1 MRTSLDWRFRALALV
16 ALAASTFGF
25 APTSTEKT
33 PADAFA
39 PQLITVHTPTRAD
52 KGRLTQLGLDLTEH
66 AGHDYVEAVLHTA
79 ADAQVLAAAGF
90 AWDVRITDLVRRE
103 AEIVAANSAY
113 AAQTER
119 SELPSGR
126 TTYRRLEDYES
137 ELQQLA
143 AEYPQLAKHD
153 TLDRRSLEGRDIDVL
168 EIGSDVHEEE
178 SGRPVFAMFGLH
190 HAREWPSGEHTIEF
204 AYDLLQNYGTDE
216 RITEILDS
224 ARVIVVPVVNP
235 DGFRQSVEQGLVVDL
250 REVDEGGLVSILATP
265 GNAYKRKNCRVA
277 DGVEPTP
284 PGACDASASPG
295 GFGTGVDLNRN
306 YGGLWGGPGAS
317 DVLAHPAYRGAG
329 PFSEPETQA
338 VRELLSERHVTTL
351 VTNHTY
357 SDLILRPNGVAPDT
371 VGPDGYP
378 VGYAPDEDALR
389 ELGAR
394 MAAHNGYANIHGW
407 ELYDTTGT
415 TEDWSYNTTGGYGY
429 TFEIG
434 PDEFHPPFEYVVS
447 EYTGTGVKFEGEDN
461 PYAEYEDKGGNREA
475 YLVALDNTIDTA
487 HHSVLAG
494 TAPAGATLRL
504 QRTSATPTWTGAI
517 MDTIDTSM
525 VVGSSGRFEW
535 HVNPSTR
542 PIVQARQYRVTSEEP
557 TSTESS
563 TATSPPPG
571 GGRDDDIHH
580 NDYDYILDQD
590 VDLLEVKLDWPTPD
604 DMDLYVF
611 RGTTDG
617 LEQVGSSTSFLDKER
632 VLVSDA
638 EGGDYVIR
646 VVNYASVSPSYTVT
660 VSHFETHTKST
671 PSLIEAYTLSCEI
684 DGEVVHRT
692 TVVID
697 RSEQAKVD
705 PCGKTGNGKH
715 RGNRR

>member
-1 MRTSLDWRFRALALV
+1 MRTSLDRRLRAVALV
-16 ALAASTFGF
+16 ALAALTLGF
-25 APTSTEKT
+25 SPSSPVTA

-39 PQLITVHTPTRAD
+39 AQLITVHTPTRAD
-52 KGRLTQLGLDLTEH
+52 KDRLTQLGLDLTEH
-66 AGHDYVEAVLHTA
+66 AGHDYVEVVLHTP
-79 ADAQVLAAAGF
+79 ADADALEAAGF
-90 AWDVRITDLVRRE
+90 TWDVRIADLIARE
-103 AEIVAANSAY
+103 AEIKAANSAY

-126 TTYRRLEDYES
+126 TTYRRLEDYEA
-137 ELQQLA
+137 ELQKLA
-143 AEYPQLAKHD
+143 DNYPHIAKHY
-153 TLDRRSLEGRDIDVL
+153 LLNHHSLEGRDIHAL

-216 RITEILDS
+216 RITAILDA

-235 DGFRQSVEQGLVVDL
+235 DGFRQSVEQGMVVDL
-250 REVDEGGLVSILATP
+250 REVDDGGLVSILATP

-295 GFGTGVDLNRN
+295 GYGTGVDLNRN

-317 DVLAHPAYRGAG
+317 DLLAHPAYRGGG

-338 VRELLSERHVTTL
+338 VRELLSARHVTTL

-357 SDLILRPNGVAPDT
+357 SDLILRPNGVAPDKI
-371 VGPDGYP
+371 GPDGYP
-378 VGYAPDEDALR
+378 VGYAPDEEALR

-434 PDEFHPPFEYVVS
+434 PDEFHPPYEYVVS
-447 EYTGTGVKFEGEDN
+447 EYTGTGVKFDGEDN
-461 PYAEYEDKGGNREA
+461 PYAQYSGKGGNREA

-487 HHSVLAG
+487 HHSVLVG
-494 TAPAGATLRL
+494 KAPAGARLRL
-504 QRTSATPTWTGAI
+504 RRTSATPTWDGAI
-517 MDTIDTSM
+517 TDTIDTSM
-525 VVGSSGRFEW
+525 VVGTNGRFEW

-557 TSTESS
+557 DHTESS
-563 TATSPPPG
+563 SATTPPPG
-571 GGRDDDIHH
+571 AGRDDDIHH
-580 NDYDYILDQD
+580 NNHDYRLGVG

-611 RGTTDG
+611 RNTPDG
-617 LEQVGSSTSFLDKER
+617 VEQVGSSTSFLDKER
-632 VLVSDA
+632 VLVPDA
-638 EGGDYVIR
+638 EGGNYVIR
-646 VVNYASVSPSYTVT
+646 VVNYTSVSPTYTLT
-660 VSHFETHTKST
+660 VSHFETHMQTT

-684 DGEVVHRT
+684 DGRAVHQT
-692 TVVID
+692 AVVID
-697 RSEQAKVD
+697 RSQQAKVD
-705 PCGKTGNGKH
+705 PCEKTDKGQAPSH
-715 RGNRR
+715 QQ